1 MATQEQSVLLKVL
14 SIDAWNEGDVDGYP
28 YNWVWNQWF
37 FVGTIDLEDFE
48 NLSCDAEVIQ
58 YFINEGYL
66 NDGVNDLV
74 SVEDDGYNIVVMDA
88 EDFRPLFAIEY
99 GPAY

>member
-14 SIDAWNEGDVDGYP
+14 SIDAWNDEDSP
-28 YNWVWNQWF
+28 SWTWNQWF